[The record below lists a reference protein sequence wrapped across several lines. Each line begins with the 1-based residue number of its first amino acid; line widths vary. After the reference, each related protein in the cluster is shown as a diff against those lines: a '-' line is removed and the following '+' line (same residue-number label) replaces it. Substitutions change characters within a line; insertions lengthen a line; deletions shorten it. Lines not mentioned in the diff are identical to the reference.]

1 MKLETGEMV
10 VMWGFPNQ
18 LVPIIGM
25 ITCIETRTQ
34 DKIKVITIY
43 DGIRHYD
50 VRTLIKYES
59 YVYNNDLV
67 SLWTLGGF
75 LIRIIILFMII
86 SLLILE
92 IIT

>member
-1 MKLETGEMV
+1 MKLETGKMV